1 MYAEEFFSFI
11 GFNIILNQTAILIY
25 NLVLQYPVYLFI
37 YYLCQ
42 KHEENAPI
50 KKQSAVILND
60 AATEE
65 K

>member
-1 MYAEEFFSFI
+1 M
-11 GFNIILNQTAILIY
+11 
-25 NLVLQYPVYLFI
+25 FI

-42 KHEENAPI
+42 KHEETAPI